1 MADKNIAGHGMT
13 INAVTNKGGAAVFN
27 AKHGVWASYAVA
39 TAGDLPPPEVFYAG
53 AKLPDGRTV
62 QFFLNRETGLV
73 VVDVLGEDGRGGTE
87 ILRQTV

>member
-1 MADKNIAGHGMT
+1 MAEKKITGCGLT
-13 INAVTNKGGAAVFN
+13 INTVTAKGGAAVFN

-53 AKLPDGRTV
+53 AKLPDGRAV
-62 QFFLNRETGLV
+62 QFFLNRVTGLV
-73 VVDVLGEDGRGGTE
+73 TVDVLGKDGRGGTE

>member
-1 MADKNIAGHGMT
+1 MAKKNTGQGLT
-13 INAVTNKGGAAVFN
+13 INTVTARGGAVGFN
-27 AKHGVWASYAVA
+27 AEHCVWASYAVA

-53 AKLPDGRTV
+53 ARLPDGRAV

-73 VVDVLGEDGRGGTE
+73 VVDIIDKDGRGGTE